1 MEVQSKQGPIMGWAA
16 QKDGG
21 ASKTMFIQSTE
32 SKTHKARAR
41 RNHTGHRDKLKQST
55 TDVYR

>member
-1 MEVQSKQGPIMGWAA
+1 MGWAA

-55 TDVYR
+55 ADVYR